1 MLSQFLKSLQNFF
14 NYHSFL
20 WLIVAV
26 LGFIAVWALI
36 EYVLDRYALCY
47 KLFNMVMF
55 GVTVFLILCITL
67 RYRSE
72 QTYSISMVPFSLLYH
87 SFSDSV
93 VFMSLALN
101 IVMFIPFGLFGCS
114 LFRCTSKRSAIIFIL
129 CGVAFSVLIEA
140 AQFLLSIGNTEIDDV
155 ICNSLGLA
163 IGFLCYRLHNRYII
177 SKRRK

>member
-26 LGFIAVWALI
+26 LGFIALWTLI
-36 EYVLDRYALCY
+36 EHLFYRHKLCY
-47 KLFNMVMF
+47 KIFNAVMF
-55 GVTVFLILCITL
+55 GVTVFLILCVTL
-67 RYRSE
+67 RYRTE
-72 QTYSISMVPFSLLYH
+72 QDYSVSMVPFSLLYH

-101 IVMFIPFGLFGCS
+101 IVMFIPYGLFGCS
-114 LFRCTSKRSAIIFIL
+114 LFRCTSKRSAIIFIVS
-129 CGVAFSVLIEA
+129 GVALSVLIET
-140 AQFLLSIGNTEIDDV
+140 AQFFLSIGNTEIDDV
-155 ICNSLGLA
+155 ICNSLGLV

-177 SKRRK
+177 ST